1 MTPRKNITMNSQS
14 PFKRK
19 KIFIQPNFQRK
30 FILWVV
36 LVMVLA
42 SILSATLLYFLLTSF
57 YASQSQSAHIIL
69 LESWQHLGVAI
80 VIGNLFS
87 LLLGSA
93 IVAYIVLHR
102 SHKIAGPLYRFC
114 RTFEQ
119 IGSGDLNDV
128 MQLRKNDE
136 LSEVSSSI
144 QLMIDGLKQQ
154 RQQRQQSLQELLHR
168 LEELQ
173 QDKQM
178 TEHSLVVIQQAQQQ
192 VCHLLKK

>member
-1 MTPRKNITMNSQS
+1 MDSQS
-14 PFKRK
+14 SLKRK

-69 LESWQHLGVAI
+69 LESWQHLGIAI

-119 IGSGDLNDV
+119 IGAGDLKDV

-144 QLMIDGLKQQ
+144 QQMIDGLKQQ
-154 RQQRQQSLQELLHR
+154 RQQRQQVLQEILHS
-168 LEELQ
+168 LVELQ
-173 QDKQM
+173 QDEQV
-178 TEHSLVVIQQAQQQ
+178 TEQSLIIIHQVQQQ
-192 VCHLLKK
+192 ISHLLNKELN